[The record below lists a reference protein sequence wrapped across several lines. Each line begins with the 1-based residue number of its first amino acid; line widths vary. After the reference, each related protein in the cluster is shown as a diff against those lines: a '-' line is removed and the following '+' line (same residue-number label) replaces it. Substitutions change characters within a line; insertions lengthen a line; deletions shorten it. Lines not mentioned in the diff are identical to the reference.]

1 MESKRK
7 DPPSQCNPPRPV
19 KKLSQE
25 HCIIHFE
32 GIKTSPFTSF
42 SSLSAPKDR
51 LDHLKSIGRERLAE
65 PLESANRMTDVCL
78 GIPSDVHEN
87 DGYHQ
92 WCYQRFTQNLHRL
105 VGSGKTGSTGSSLD
119 GKSKRRESLEK
130 TIFKPDC
137 IFCNKDGKIYVRKQ
151 GTKTKEGTSSF
162 ERDGWRTVV
171 NTAEENRHKWLLRR
185 IRGYDLF
192 AAEAQYHPKC
202 RKQYTANPA
211 H

>member
-1 MESKRK
+1 MNSKSRWK
-7 DPPSQCNPPRPV
+7 AKERTLLVNAIPPDLLRNYHR
-19 KKLSQE
+19 E

-87 DGYHQ
+87 DGYHRG
-92 WCYQRFTQNLHRL
+92 CYQRFTHNLHRL
-105 VGSGKTGSTGSSLD
+105 VGGGKTGITGSIE
-119 GKSKRRESLEK
+119 GKRVRRESSEK

-137 IFCNKDGKIYVRKQ
+137 ILCNK
-151 GTKTKEGTSSF
+151 
-162 ERDGWRTVV
+162 
-171 NTAEENRHKWLLRR
+171 
-185 IRGYDLF
+185 
-192 AAEAQYHPKC
+192 
-202 RKQYTANPA
+202 
-211 H
+211 